1 LVALAREVQDSA
13 SAAVLDGV
21 DVRYIARTPITRV
34 MSVEIA
40 VGTRL
45 PAHATSLGR
54 VLLAD
59 LCPAQLATVL
69 DATVLDATVLDAT
82 VLEGV
87 RRDGFALVD
96 QELEEGLRSV
106 AMPIRARDGR
116 AVAAI
121 NVARHASRGSID
133 DLRATVVPALRRTVQ
148 AVEGELSVM
157 TEQMPRNEKTP
168 RSAAE

>member
-1 LVALAREVQDSA
+1 MALAREVQDSA
-13 SAAVLDGV
+13 SAAVLDGA

-34 MSVEIA
+34 MSVDIA

-59 LCPAQLATVL
+59 LCPAQRPAQLATVL
-69 DATVLDATVLDAT
+69 DAAVLDAT

-106 AMPIRARDGR
+106 AMPIRARGGR

-121 NVARHASRGSID
+121 NVARHAFRGSID
-133 DLRATVVPALRRTVQ
+133 DLRATIVPALRRTVQ